1 MVELSEVAAI
11 AAAHGAPVCGAAPV
25 AALETGRA
33 EIERILPG
41 ARSVIVLAAP
51 HSRAAIASENIQV
64 AQYDTIHAYG
74 EAARASHAVALW
86 LERRGSGAVAVP
98 AFIPIDMAPP
108 KRGMQGAVD
117 WRGAAVAAGIGGY
130 GESGLLVTREFG
142 PAVRLGGVV
151 TEAKVAPGTPLA
163 ETPCARCRR
172 CVDACPTGALAG
184 GGAIDK
190 RKCGDRIFSGG
201 YRAWRRFLLDLVEAT
216 PDRRREILGGQLALD
231 LWQNFMTGNYYYCFA
246 CQAACPVGKAG
257 AGAGPGGRPTRSRT
271 GDPLGGPPPG
281 PAGRSPGAG

>member
-1 MVELSEVAAI
+1 MIDLSEVSAI

-25 AALETGRA
+25 GALETA
-33 EIERILPG
+33 QEEIERILPG
-41 ARSVIVLAAP
+41 ARSVVVLAAP
-51 HSRAAIASENIQV
+51 HSRAAIASRNIQV

-74 EAARASHAVALW
+74 EVARASHAVALW
-86 LERRGSGAVAVP
+86 LSRRGSAAVAVP

-130 GESGLLVTREFG
+130 GECGLLVTRDFG

-151 TEAKVAPGTPLA
+151 TDAPVAPGAPLA
-163 ETPCARCRR
+163 ETPCTRCRR
-172 CVDACPTGALAG
+172 CVDACPAGALAG

-190 RKCGDRIFSGG
+190 RKCGDTIFSGG
-201 YRAWRRFLLDLVEAT
+201 YRAWRRFLLDFVEAT
-216 PDRRREILGGQLALD
+216 PEGRRDLLGGQRALE

-246 CQAACPVGKAG
+246 CQAACPVGQ
-257 AGAGPGGRPTRSRT
+257 
-271 GDPLGGPPPG
+271 
-281 PAGRSPGAG
+281 PGAAPGAA

>member
-1 MVELSEVAAI
+1 MTAPVRGGGPAGAKRGPGGQAVVELSEVSAI

-25 AALETGRA
+25 GALEIGRG

-41 ARSVIVLAAP
+41 ARSVVVLAAP
-51 HSRAAIASENIQV
+51 HSRAAIASQDIAV

-74 EAARASHAVALW
+74 ETARASHAVALW
-86 LERRGSGAVAVP
+86 LERSGCRAAAVP
-98 AFIPIDMAPP
+98 AFIPIDMTPP

-151 TEAKVAPGTPLA
+151 TDAQVAAGAPLP
-163 ETPCARCRR
+163 ETPCTRCRR
-172 CVDACPTGALAG
+172 CIDACPAGALTGRG
-184 GGAIDK
+184 GIDK

-201 YRAWRRFLLDLVEAT
+201 YRAWRRFLIDLVEAP
-216 PDRRREILGGQLALD
+216 PDKRRDLLGGQLALE
-231 LWQNFMTGNYYYCFA
+231 LWQNFMTGNYYSCFA
-246 CQAACPVGKAG
+246 CQAACPVGDAG
-257 AGAGPGGRPTRSRT
+257 AAH
-271 GDPLGGPPPG
+271 G
-281 PAGRSPGAG
+281 PA